1 MTKAPSERFCA
12 CRKLVDDDAFEAQ
25 IAAHMA
31 TPLIS
36 GELSK
41 LKRDRYWVGVFLRR
55 ALMRYLAIVLSRLLE
70 KPGEGST
77 GVTASISS
85 LLDMAK
91 SEAVLDKRQ
100 IQHFTSEFK
109 KIKAAAAKGE
119 YDLVNALRKLRTI
132 QLAHSLVP
140 WNSSTDDVQGNHLI
154 EFAEAIF
161 DFVMNLDKALTEA
174 IGVSLDSREAAKAF
188 RASAGKF
195 WQALSSI
202 E

>member
-1 MTKAPSERFCA
+1 
-12 CRKLVDDDAFEAQ
+12 
-25 IAAHMA
+25 
-31 TPLIS
+31 
-36 GELSK
+36 
-41 LKRDRYWVGVFLRR
+41 
-55 ALMRYLAIVLSRLLE
+55 MRYLAIVLSRLLE

-161 DFVMNLDKALTEA
+161 DFVMNLDKAPPTPTRALQFR
-174 IGVSLDSREAAKAF
+174 SRV
-188 RASAGKF
+188 
-195 WQALSSI
+195 LNP
-202 E
+202 

>member
-1 MTKAPSERFCA
+1 V

-25 IAAHMA
+25 IAAHIA

-55 ALMRYLAIVLSRLLE
+55 ALVRYLAIVLSRLLE

-91 SEAVLDKRQ
+91 SEGVLDKRQ
-100 IQHFTSEFK
+100 IRHFTSEFK
-109 KIKAAAAKGE
+109 KIKCPRWLKRVSCVGLRPLAWMQTPMPKAST
-119 YDLVNALRKLRTI
+119 VN
-132 QLAHSLVP
+132 
-140 WNSSTDDVQGNHLI
+140 
-154 EFAEAIF
+154 
-161 DFVMNLDKALTEA
+161 
-174 IGVSLDSREAAKAF
+174 
-188 RASAGKF
+188 
-195 WQALSSI
+195 
-202 E
+202 